1 MSLQSESPVLFSGR
15 IATSTTLYVP
25 VPIRDGKIGAQIGWP
40 DAVSSATITLE
51 LSSQPVSPTIAGPAN
66 HWTTESGVSI
76 TGPAASAAGSV
87 TVNVENVRQKFARF
101 KIVTAAVTHL
111 EIWDGLAAA

>member
-1 MSLQSESPVLFSGR
+1 MTTEPGVLFSGR
-15 IATSTTLYVP
+15 IPTSTTIYVP

-51 LSSQPVSPTIAGPAN
+51 LSSAPASPSVAGRAD

-76 TGPAASAAGSV
+76 TGPAASAAGST
-87 TVNVENVRQKFARF
+87 TVNVENVRQKQARF
-101 KIVTAAVTHL
+101 KIVTAAVTFL
-111 EIWDGLAAA
+111 DIWDGLAP